1 MGNKSRLLPDQ
12 AVGSDQ
18 AGSPNIYILSFYDI
32 KGEESHRVRRRH
44 ELRLD
49 AMESEL
55 ATLIDQYRTREV
67 ENLKLE
73 RRAFDSHSE
82 LRWRVKDG
90 SKRSYVTGQDERF
103 LSVLNSLPE
112 IDQHWLQPLSENVE
126 LLNANLKIDWTILN
140 ELYRVANFGE
150 DTTPVTPRTILVAR
164 NDV

>member
-12 AVGSDQ
+12 SVGSVQ

-44 ELRLD
+44 ELRLE
-49 AMESEL
+49 ALEAEL

-103 LSVLNSLPE
+103 LEVLNSLPE
-112 IDQHWLQPLSENVE
+112 IDQDWLHQLSTNVE
-126 LLNANLKIDWTILN
+126 LLNANIKIDWTILN
-140 ELYRVANFGE
+140 ELYRLAQFGE
-150 DTTPVTPRTILVAR
+150 ETERITPRTILLAR
-164 NDV
+164 NVV